1 MSAMAVPPRTA
12 PRIEHATLL
21 AAVAVGSAAVMQAR
35 REACRRIAAQ
45 VYRVVAAVLGPS
57 SPDAG
62 DASQEAFMRV
72 YNAIGSFVFD
82 ADRPHGPTKWVNQI
96 ALRVAL
102 DRLRDRRRHGGD
114 DLDLE
119 RIEIEAPGDPD
130 DAIDKKQLVA
140 ALLERLNEKERAV
153 LVLKYWSDE
162 TDEEIAATLGLPLG
176 TVKTRLRAAGAKLR
190 QSADG
195 GERARLVTAE
205 VKA

>member
-1 MSAMAVPPRTA
+1 MGAPPNP
-12 PRIEHATLL
+12 PRIEHTTLTFAIAT
-21 AAVAVGSAAVMQAR
+21 AAGTTAAR
-35 REACRRIAAQ
+35 RDAQKRIAAQ

-72 YNAIGSFVFD
+72 YNAIPGFVFD
-82 ADRPHGPTKWVNQI
+82 PDRPHGPTKWVNQI

-102 DRLRDRRRHGGD
+102 DRLRDRRKHLD
-114 DLDLE
+114 DERDPEQLE
-119 RIEIEAPGDPD
+119 LAAPGDPD
-130 DAIDKKQLVA
+130 AELDRKQLVA

-153 LVLKYWSDE
+153 LVLKYWSGE
-162 TDEEIAATLGLPLG
+162 TDEEIAESLGLPLG

-190 QSADG
+190 QSAIAP
-195 GERARLVTAE
+195 ETSPLAPAE